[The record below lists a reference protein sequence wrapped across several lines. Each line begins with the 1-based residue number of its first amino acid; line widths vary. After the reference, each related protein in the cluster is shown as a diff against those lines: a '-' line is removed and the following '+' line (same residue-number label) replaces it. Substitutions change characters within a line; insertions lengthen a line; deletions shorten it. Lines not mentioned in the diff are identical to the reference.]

1 MRRDWAGLVATGAFA
16 VVALVAAV
24 VSYDHIRIV
33 TGDHWY
39 SVIMPFS
46 VDGLLVAGSIALWR
60 DRRDGHRGSILAW
73 ASVIL
78 GLIWSLGANLAAT
91 NQDLIPRAVVEPL
104 LAVWPPVALALAFEL
119 LIGVVRRDAPP
130 ALEIQDPVVDEP
142 EPVERV
148 EPRTVAD
155 AVADGSPTPWSFDD
169 AVAWAAREGAGAKRI
184 QAHTGLSE
192 YRAKKAAAEA
202 KKAPPRMRVAR

>member
-1 MRRDWAGLVATGAFA
+1 MSRDWSRLVATGAFA

-39 SVIMPFS
+39 AVIMPFS

-119 LIGVVRRDAPP
+119 LIGVVRREAPP
-130 ALEIQDPVVDEP
+130 APAVQDPVVDEP
-142 EPVERV
+142 APVEP
-148 EPRTVAD
+148 EQPRTVAD
-155 AVADGSPTPWSFDD
+155 AVADSSPTAWTFDD
-169 AVAWAAREGAGAKRI
+169 AVAWAVREGAGAKRI
-184 QAHTGLSE
+184 QSHTGLSE
-192 YRAKKAAAEA
+192 HHSKRAAAEA
-202 KKAPPRMRVAR
+202 KTRRGLRVAR